1 MNKDKFNKLR
11 NKILEPQTNR
21 GHEIIRASIAVLQQE
36 MEDLKRIQSLLKAI
50 ISEGNST
57 ATISRHHRSEQVL
70 QFLQNNPN
78 KTAPDIRQNSNME
91 SGVKCFIQLSLNST
105 MRHCTDWGDDSDMK
119 ADLRLRW
126 N

>member
-36 MEDLKRIQSLLKAI
+36 IDDLKRIQSLLKAI

-57 ATISRHHRSEQVL
+57 VTKSRQHRSEQVL

-78 KTAPDIRQNSNME
+78 KTAPDIARAIGSNQSSAHSMMATLE
-91 SGVKCFIQLSLNST
+91 KNKRVTRSKRPDRTVI
-105 MRHCTDWGDDSDMK
+105 
-119 ADLRLRW
+119 W
-126 N
+126 NLV

>member
-11 NKILEPQTNR
+11 NKILEQQTNR

-78 KTAPDIRQNSNME
+78 KTAPDIARAIGSNQSSAHSMMATLE
-91 SGVKCFIQLSLNST
+91 KNKRVTRSKQPDRTVI
-105 MRHCTDWGDDSDMK
+105 
-119 ADLRLRW
+119 W
-126 N
+126 NLV